1 MTPEELSAVGLYD
14 PADPGAHEQLA
25 LLEWLLRRGAT
36 VPQLL
41 EAHAKSRLIAVA
53 GDLLVFPEGRPLTAR
68 QVADRAGVS
77 VETVQAVWRALGLSV
92 RGADEPGFT
101 EADVGVFVDFRA
113 ATEVL
118 DERAVLEFVRV
129 LGSSLAR
136 VAEAASAIFGA
147 EVFVPRREQ
156 AAMLELAQ
164 LDELGRSALMRVPA
178 ALDPLFRHVHEATMD
193 RATRAFDP
201 AHQDAIQL
209 AVGFVDLVG
218 FTPLSRQ
225 LSTAELTAIIT
236 DFEARA
242 TDLAAAHEAR
252 VVKLIGDE
260 VMFVA
265 LDAASGCEVALGL
278 TESFRRD
285 TGTVTPR
292 GAVTFGS
299 VLARGGD
306 YYGPTVNLAS
316 RVAALAVPD
325 EILVD
330 DEMRR
335 AVSTTAD
342 RFAFESA
349 GRRMLKGFDE
359 PVALYSI
366 RRRGPA
372 AST

>member
-1 MTPEELSAVGLYD
+1 MTPEELSALGLYD
-14 PADPGAHEQLA
+14 PADAGAEEQLA
-25 LLEWLLRRGAT
+25 LLEWLVARGAT

-41 EAHAKSRLIAVA
+41 EAHARSRLIAVA

-68 QVADRAGVS
+68 QVADRAGVAL
-77 VETVQAVWRALGLSV
+77 EAVQAVWRALGLSV
-92 RGADEPGFT
+92 PRDDEPRFA
-101 EADVGVFVDFRA
+101 EADVAVFVDFRA

-147 EVFVPRREQ
+147 EVFIPIREQ
-156 AAMLELAQ
+156 AAPLALAQ
-164 LDELGRSALMRVPA
+164 LDELGRSALLRVPA
-178 ALDPLFRHVHEATMD
+178 ALDPLFRHVHDATMH

-201 AHQDAIQL
+201 ANRDVIPL

-218 FTPLSRQ
+218 FTPLTRR
-225 LSTAELTAIIT
+225 LSTLELSAMVTE
-236 DFEARA
+236 FEARA

-265 LDAASGCEVALGL
+265 LDAVSGCEVALGL

-285 TGTVTPR
+285 GGHITPR
-292 GAVTFGS
+292 GGVTYGS

-306 YYGPTVNLAS
+306 FYGPTVNLAA
-316 RVAALAVPD
+316 RIADLAVPD
-325 EILVD
+325 EVLVD
-330 DEMRR
+330 EELRR
-335 AVSTTAD
+335 TVSATGD
-342 RFAFESA
+342 GFMFESA

-359 PVALYSI
+359 PVALYSLA
-366 RRRGPA
+366 RR
-372 AST
+372 